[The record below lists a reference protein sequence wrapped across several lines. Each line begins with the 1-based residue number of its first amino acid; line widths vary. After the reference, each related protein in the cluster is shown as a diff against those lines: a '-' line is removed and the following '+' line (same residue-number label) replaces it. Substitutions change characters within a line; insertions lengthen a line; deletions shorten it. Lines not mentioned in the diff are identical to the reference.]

1 MPALVWSTFETL
13 PGAATTNFEMLCRGI
28 IRRHYSQF
36 GTFRALANQPGV
48 EFHLRL
54 TNACDLGA
62 PPQWFGWQ
70 CKWYDVENGENIG
83 AARRQ
88 QIKESVEKTE
98 KHLRGITD
106 WILWT
111 RHILTKSDQDWF
123 YALSTGMKLH
133 LWSGIDVDDRLA
145 GPAAILRETHFGQL
159 VLTPESLKALHDQA
173 VAPIRQRWLPEVHQ
187 VVDAEREVHRTLGEI
202 EAWSILRDI
211 QKELDDDIEGIDANL
226 GSVPAPFNADLQK
239 VIDRGRDASAALAE
253 AYDLLSRG
261 RYELIEA
268 AIKDF
273 KPSKNEQRLLRQLRS
288 GRFQSALYVTN
299 LLADMTR
306 AERMMSELREALE
319 QRLVIVV
326 ADAGCGK
333 TQMSAQL
340 TAATTQRSAGLLLRG
355 KQLGAGQDLNELAHK
370 TTIRGTRVESFE
382 SLIAAVDAAAE
393 RQGTRL
399 PIVIDGLNEA
409 EDPRDW
415 KDQLAS
421 LNVLLSNHANI
432 QIICTLRSTF
442 VEEALP
448 EGLELLEI
456 PGFNEDLHQAIWRYF
471 NFYKIDPADAELPFE
486 LLNHPLTLRMFCDV
500 TNPERKQPVGVGA
513 IPASLTNLFDQH
525 LDQVAKRVAELS
537 PASKRIFQA
546 DVHEALNKIG
556 MALWDTKAREIDTV
570 ELRKLLGDEA
580 APWDQSLVAALEND
594 GILFREPGTRSG
606 RGSISILYDAL
617 AGHVIANSLLDEY
630 SGSDFGRWIR
640 NRKTEKALLSN
651 REAKPARID
660 AAIGYITSRLSDDFK
675 RKVWHFRNRMR
686 ASRRR
691 DNHPVAY
698 DIFRALVGLT
708 PYKTNRK
715 QLWPYLLGD
724 LRTDAIVEAAYIDGA
739 LLDHETVSQIAEL
752 VRRPSNRHRDLLNR
766 LFVTRAAVA
775 HPLNADLLD
784 SILRPIP
791 IPDRDLRW
799 SEWIRRREDS
809 SKDLQRLQKRWKAGN
824 MKGKSDLLRAR
835 WVMWTLTSTNRSLRD
850 NATYALYQFG
860 CSDPANLF
868 LLAIGSLEINDPYVP
883 ERMLAVCYG
892 VAMSLWA
899 DPKGAKVR
907 DGLPAFAK
915 IITEK
920 MLAPNAPHSTCHAL
934 TRGYATGI
942 ITLAW
947 KIDPNC
953 ISAETLA
960 WLTPSQNRLPS
971 PFPPALE
978 IKDSQVSGAEY
989 AMGMDFQNYTLG
1001 RLVKGRSNYDFEN
1014 ASYKE
1019 IRRQIEYRIV
1029 NLGYSS
1035 ARFKSIDNMIGSDR
1049 HYAANRDKGKT
1060 DRYGKKY
1067 AWIAFFEMY
1076 GLQFDKGELQDHR
1089 ERRPSDVDIDP
1100 SFPEAEKVFQ
1110 PDLAD
1115 IFGSAPIAL
1124 REWLANGPTPDYSRY
1139 LQPAEIDGVPGPW
1152 VLLQGFIEEAAK
1164 TDNRRVFSFLRGIV
1178 VNRSSVSSVLN
1189 IFSSIE
1195 YPGNHAIPDPME
1207 DHYIFAGEIP
1217 WSQQFATGLRDTNGN
1232 AVRDTRE
1239 AFDYHDGKE
1248 WVEGVEVE
1256 VPVCRF
1262 GWESYHSELNQV
1274 SGVNVPAPSLC
1285 ESLGLSN
1292 RKGEWDFYDPS
1303 GRIATLYR
1311 EFKDETIQANLLYI
1325 RADLMA
1331 EYLGDEF
1338 DLLWFVWGERS
1349 LHYKEMINLR
1359 AEIQDVLHGRG
1370 HIHKFSRKWVR

>member
-1 MPALVWSTFETL
+1 MPALVWSTFGTL

-28 IRRHYSQF
+28 IRCHYSQF

-98 KHLRGITD
+98 KHLPGITD

-111 RHILTKSDQDWF
+111 RHILTKSDQEWF

-133 LWSGIDVDDRLA
+133 LWSGIDVDDRLT
-145 GPAAILRETHFGQL
+145 GPAAILRETYFGQL

-202 EAWSILRDI
+202 EAWSILSDI

-261 RYELIEA
+261 RYETLIEA
-268 AIKDF
+268 AIEDF
-273 KPSKNEQRLLRQLRS
+273 KPSKSEQRLLRQLRS
-288 GRFQSALYVTN
+288 GRFQPALYVTN

-306 AERMMSELREALE
+306 AQRMMSELRGALE

-355 KQLGAGQDLNELAHK
+355 KQLGSGQGLNELAQK

-382 SLIAAVDAAAE
+382 SLIAAV
-393 RQGTRL
+393 
-399 PIVIDGLNEA
+399 
-409 EDPRDW
+409 
-415 KDQLAS
+415 
-421 LNVLLSNHANI
+421 
-432 QIICTLRSTF
+432 
-442 VEEALP
+442 
-448 EGLELLEI
+448 
-456 PGFNEDLHQAIWRYF
+456 
-471 NFYKIDPADAELPFE
+471 
-486 LLNHPLTLRMFCDV
+486 
-500 TNPERKQPVGVGA
+500 
-513 IPASLTNLFDQH
+513 
-525 LDQVAKRVAELS
+525 
-537 PASKRIFQA
+537 
-546 DVHEALNKIG
+546 
-556 MALWDTKAREIDTV
+556 
-570 ELRKLLGDEA
+570 
-580 APWDQSLVAALEND
+580 
-594 GILFREPGTRSG
+594 
-606 RGSISILYDAL
+606 
-617 AGHVIANSLLDEY
+617 
-630 SGSDFGRWIR
+630 
-640 NRKTEKALLSN
+640 
-651 REAKPARID
+651 
-660 AAIGYITSRLSDDFK
+660 
-675 RKVWHFRNRMR
+675 
-686 ASRRR
+686 
-691 DNHPVAY
+691 
-698 DIFRALVGLT
+698 
-708 PYKTNRK
+708 
-715 QLWPYLLGD
+715 
-724 LRTDAIVEAAYIDGA
+724 
-739 LLDHETVSQIAEL
+739 
-752 VRRPSNRHRDLLNR
+752 
-766 LFVTRAAVA
+766 AV
-775 HPLNADLLD
+775 
-784 SILRPIP
+784 
-791 IPDRDLRW
+791 
-799 SEWIRRREDS
+799 
-809 SKDLQRLQKRWKAGN
+809 
-824 MKGKSDLLRAR
+824 
-835 WVMWTLTSTNRSLRD
+835 
-850 NATYALYQFG
+850 
-860 CSDPANLF
+860 
-868 LLAIGSLEINDPYVP
+868 
-883 ERMLAVCYG
+883 
-892 VAMSLWA
+892 
-899 DPKGAKVR
+899 
-907 DGLPAFAK
+907 
-915 IITEK
+915 
-920 MLAPNAPHSTCHAL
+920 
-934 TRGYATGI
+934 
-942 ITLAW
+942 
-947 KIDPNC
+947 
-953 ISAETLA
+953 
-960 WLTPSQNRLPS
+960 
-971 PFPPALE
+971 E

-1001 RLVKGRSNYDFEN
+1001 RLVKGRSSYDFEN

-1019 IRRQIEYRIV
+1019 MRRQIEYRIV

-1076 GLQFDKGELQDHR
+1076 GLQFDKGELQDHC
-1089 ERRPSDVDIDP
+1089 ESRPSDVDIDP

-1110 PDLAD
+1110 PNLAD
-1115 IFGSAPIAL
+1115 IFGSAPTAL
-1124 REWLANGPTPDYSRY
+1124 REWLANGPTPDYSGY

-1164 TDNRRVFSFLRGIV
+1164 TDSRRVFSFLRGIV
-1178 VNRSSVSSVLN
+1178 VNRSSVSRVLK

-1207 DHYIFAGEIP
+1207 DHYTFAGEIS
-1217 WSQQFATGLRDTNGN
+1217 WSQQFAGGLRDASGN

-1248 WVEGVEVE
+1248 WVKGIEIE

-1262 GWESYHSELNQV
+1262 AWESYHSELNQV
-1274 SGVNVPAPSLC
+1274 SGVHVPAPSLLK
-1285 ESLGLSN
+1285 SLGLSN

-1311 EFKDETIQANLLYI
+1311 EFEESDETI
-1325 RADLMA
+1325 
-1331 EYLGDEF
+1331 
-1338 DLLWFVWGERS
+1338 RS
-1349 LHYKEMINLR
+1349 HLCARRLN
-1359 AEIQDVLHGRG
+1359 GRVP
-1370 HIHKFSRKWVR
+1370 W